1 MTGQASKDAAK
12 LDQGRNLARRLYD
25 LKLRQ
30 LDNIDESQRKVYLAD
45 YPLLGEK
52 EFDDVRRQ
60 VIEAR
65 RMHQIR
71 VGWLSV
77 PHDLTVLVFVMVTLL
92 ADWRWGAIAA
102 AITLVLFESLF
113 QVYFNPQTYSGFSL
127 LVWLTYL
134 AYALLAWVLYS
145 RGLEWYWIVLAVVG
159 IWAGTYLA
167 GIIARIPAQIY
178 LKSRVSAV
186 KRKASEPAGEKKL

>member
-1 MTGQASKDAAK
+1 MTPQAAKDAAK
-12 LDQGRNLARRLYD
+12 LDQGRALARKLYD

-30 LDNIDESQRKVYLAD
+30 LQQIDEDQRKVYLAD
-45 YPLLGEK
+45 YPLLGER

-77 PHDLTVLVFVMVTLL
+77 PHDLTVLVFVMATWLT
-92 ADWRWGAIAA
+92 DWRWGAIAA

-113 QVYFNPQTYSGFSL
+113 QLYFNPQMYAGFSP
-127 LVWLTYL
+127 LVWLTYP
-134 AYALLAWVLYS
+134 AYALLAWVLYT
-145 RGLEWYWIVLAVVG
+145 RHLEWYWIALAVVG
-159 IWAGTYLA
+159 IWGGTYLA
-167 GIIARIPAQIY
+167 GILARIPIQLYVKA
-178 LKSRVSAV
+178 RVNGA
-186 KRKASEPAGEKKL
+186 KNKAGEPAGEKKI